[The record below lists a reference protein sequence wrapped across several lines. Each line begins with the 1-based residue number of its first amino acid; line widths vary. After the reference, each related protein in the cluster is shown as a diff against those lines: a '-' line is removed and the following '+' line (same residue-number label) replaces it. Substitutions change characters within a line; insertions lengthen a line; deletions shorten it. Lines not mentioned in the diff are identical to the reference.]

1 MIPKDL
7 FFRAATILLLV
18 LALAACGTSNS
29 ATRSPQGTYTAQAPT
44 PTFAL
49 ATPYAQQPAAG
60 ICASV
65 DAGVVT
71 ITINV
76 DAPSPRCARVLP
88 DQTLTV
94 VNKTLNTVQVSIGRF
109 SSSILPGAAYTITV
123 PFGDY
128 LAPGVH
134 QLTVTKYFSAELWLE
149 STGG

>member
-1 MIPKDL
+1 MTCKSL
-7 FFRAATILLLV
+7 FARAASGLLLV
-18 LALAACGTSNS
+18 LVLSGCNTPAS
-29 ATRSPQGTYTAQAPT
+29 ATRSPQETLTGPAPT
-44 PTFAL
+44 PTYAL

-60 ICASV
+60 ICASF
-65 DAGVVT
+65 DGGVVT

-76 DAPSPRCARVLP
+76 DAASPRCARVLP
-88 DQTLTV
+88 EQTLAV

-134 QLTVTKYFSAELWLE
+134 QLAVSPTSGAELWLE
-149 STGG
+149 AGK